1 MPSYVP
7 QLVCSYCGAA
17 AAPLDWKCV
26 KCGGPID
33 IANLPA
39 FQEAAI
45 RQDDWSLWRYAAM
58 LPVEQHF
65 TLGEGATPLINVAY
79 PGGAFRAKLEYL
91 NPTGSYKDRGTVT
104 LVNYLLAQGVTEV
117 VEDSSGNAGASLAA
131 YAGSSG
137 IHARVFVSA
146 QAAPGKKKQ
155 IAYGAQ
161 LVEVVGPRAAASDA
175 CEIAAEETVY
185 SSHAWS
191 PFFAAGQM
199 TAAWEVWE
207 QMGRRVPDAVATP
220 TGHGGLLLGFARGFK
235 ALYAAGLIE
244 KLPRL
249 YAVQSAACDPLVT
262 AWEQGLAD
270 PAQVAAHETVADGII
285 VGVPVR
291 GREILAVLRETQGAA
306 FRVEDAEITA
316 AREQLAGL
324 GLLVEP
330 TSAVPVAA
338 LDQIRTHLGTADAD
352 ILIPLT
358 GSGLKGLA
366 AS

>member
-1 MPSYVP
+1 MSNDTP
-7 QLVCSYCGAA
+7 QLICSYCGAS
-17 AAPLDWKCV
+17 AAPLDWKCAL
-26 KCGGPID
+26 CGGPID

-39 FQEAAI
+39 FQESAI
-45 RQDDWSLWRYAAM
+45 RAEDWSLWRYGTM
-58 LPVEQHF
+58 LPVEKRF
-65 TLGEGATPLINVAY
+65 SLGEGATPMITVDY
-79 PGGAFRAKLEYL
+79 PGGVFRAKLEYL

-131 YAGSSG
+131 YARSSG

-146 QAAPGKKKQ
+146 QAAPGKKRQ
-155 IAYGAQ
+155 ISYGAE

-175 CEIAAEETVY
+175 CEEAARKTVY
-185 SSHAWS
+185 ASHAWS

-235 ALYAAGLIE
+235 ALRSAGLIDR
-244 KLPRL
+244 LPRL
-249 YAVQSAACDPLVT
+249 YAIQSEACDPLVV
-262 AWEQGLAD
+262 AWEHGLAD
-270 PAQVAAHETVADGII
+270 PAQVSPRETAADGII

-291 GREILAVLRETQGAA
+291 GREILAALRETNGGA
-306 FRVEDAEITA
+306 FRVGDVDVRA
-316 AREQLAGL
+316 AREQLAQR

-338 LDQIRTHLGTADAD
+338 LKQIRAHLGRADAD

-358 GSGLKGLA
+358 GSGLKGLTG
-366 AS
+366 